1 MELDAFLT
9 PFQDFYKSQ
18 RPFVLYRKP
27 NKKAIKALVQVDDSL
42 HFVKDFSE
50 QGFVMAPFDNTQ
62 QMVLIPLQNSEIH
75 ELKTYDVKD
84 FEAGENSLFSSNLE
98 AYKRQHVDL
107 VKEGVNAIQQGAFE
121 KVVLS
126 RQEKIILDTPNPI
139 ELFQKLLA
147 IYPTAFV
154 YCWYHP
160 KIGLWLGATPETLL
174 KVENNRMST
183 MALAGTQAYKDTEDV
198 VWGVKEQQ
206 EQQFVTDFIVESL
219 QGVMGNLSVTEPTTV
234 RAGGLLHIQTKISGT
249 LNGNLEEVI
258 KRLHPTPAVC
268 GLPKLA
274 SKAFIIEKEHYNR
287 TYYTGFLGE
296 LNLKE
301 KNARNTKRRNI
312 ENNAYDTVKTVT
324 DLYVNLRC
332 MQLKDDAALIY
343 VGGGITKDS
352 NPELEWEETVNKSKT
367 MKKVLNSVQK

>member
-1 MELDAFLT
+1 MDLEAFLT
-9 PFQDFYKSQ
+9 QFQDFYKSQ

-27 NKKAIKALVQVDDSL
+27 HKKAIKALVQEDDKL
-42 HFVKDFSE
+42 HFVKDFFE
-50 QGFVMAPFDNTQ
+50 QGFVMTPFDDKNP
-62 QMVLIPLQNSEIH
+62 MVLIPFENSEVFGV
-75 ELKTYDVKD
+75 ESYDLKE
-84 FEAGENSLFSSNLE
+84 FEERENSWSSSNLE

-107 VKEGVNAIQQGAFE
+107 VKEGVNAIQKGDFE

-126 RQEKIILDTPNPI
+126 RQEKVVLDTPNPI
-139 ELFQKLLA
+139 ELFLKLLA
-147 IYPTAFV
+147 TYPTAFV

-160 KIGLWLGATPETLL
+160 KVGLWLGATPETLL

-183 MALAGTQAYKDTEDV
+183 MALAGTQAYKDTKDV

-219 QGVMGNLSVTEPTTV
+219 QGVVGNLRVTKPGTV
-234 RAGGLLHIQTKISGT
+234 RAGGLLHIQTKISGA

>member
-1 MELDAFLT
+1 MDLDAFLT

-27 NKKAIKALVQVDDSL
+27 YKKSIKGLVQKDDDL

-50 QGFVMAPFDNTQ
+50 QGFVMAPFDDKDTI
-62 QMVLIPLQNSEIH
+62 VLIPFHNSEVF
-75 ELKTYDVKD
+75 ELEAYNVKD
-84 FEAGENSLFSSNLE
+84 FEEGEYLSVSTNFEKN
-98 AYKRQHVDL
+98 KKQHVDL
-107 VKEGVNAIQQGAFE
+107 VNEGVNAIQKGAFE

-126 RQEKIILDTPNPI
+126 RLEKVDLDALNPI
-139 ELFQKLLA
+139 ELFRRLLA
-147 IYPTAFV
+147 KYPTAFT

-183 MALAGTQAYKDTEDV
+183 MALAGTQAYKDSEDV

-219 QGVMGNLSVTEPTTV
+219 HGVMENLRVTKPATV

-274 SKAFIIEKEHYNR
+274 SKTFIIEKEHYNR

-296 LNLKE
+296 LNVKE
-301 KNARNTKRRNI
+301 KNTRNTRRRNI
-312 ENNAYDTVKTVT
+312 ENNAYDTVKTVS

-332 MQLKDDAALIY
+332 MQLESDAALIY

-367 MKKVLNSVQK
+367 MKRVLYSIQ

>member
-1 MELDAFLT
+1 MDLDAFLT

-27 NKKAIKALVQVDDSL
+27 YKKSIKGLVQKDDDL

-50 QGFVMAPFDNTQ
+50 QGFVMAPFDDKDPI
-62 QMVLIPLQNSEIH
+62 VLIPFHNSEVF
-75 ELKTYDVKD
+75 ELEAYNVKD
-84 FEAGENSLFSSNLE
+84 FEEGEYLSVSTNFEKN
-98 AYKRQHVDL
+98 KKQHVDL
-107 VKEGVNAIQQGAFE
+107 VNEGVNAIQKGAFE

-126 RQEKIILDTPNPI
+126 RLEKVDLDALNPI
-139 ELFQKLLA
+139 ELFRRLLVK
-147 IYPTAFV
+147 YPTAFV

-183 MALAGTQAYKDTEDV
+183 MALAGTQAYKDSEDV

-219 QGVMGNLSVTEPTTV
+219 HGVMENLRVTKPATV

-274 SKAFIIEKEHYNR
+274 SKTFIIEKEHYNR

-296 LNLKE
+296 LNVKE
-301 KNARNTKRRNI
+301 KNTRNTRRRNI
-312 ENNAYDTVKTVT
+312 ENNAYDTVKTVS

-332 MQLKDDAALIY
+332 MQLESDAALIY

-367 MKKVLNSVQK
+367 MKRVLYSIQ

>member
-1 MELDAFLT
+1 MDLDAFLT

-27 NKKAIKALVQVDDSL
+27 YKKSIKGLVQKDDDL

-50 QGFVMAPFDNTQ
+50 QGFVMAPFDDKDPI
-62 QMVLIPLQNSEIH
+62 VLIPFHNSEVF
-75 ELKTYDVKD
+75 ELEAYNVKD
-84 FEAGENSLFSSNLE
+84 FEEGEYLSVSTNFEKN
-98 AYKRQHVDL
+98 KKQHVDL
-107 VKEGVNAIQQGAFE
+107 VNEGVNAIQKGAFE

-126 RQEKIILDTPNPI
+126 RLEKVDLDALNPI
-139 ELFQKLLA
+139 ELFRRLLA
-147 IYPTAFV
+147 KYPTAFV

-183 MALAGTQAYKDTEDV
+183 MALAGTQAYKDSEDV

-219 QGVMGNLSVTEPTTV
+219 HGVMENLRVTKPATV

-274 SKAFIIEKEHYNR
+274 SKTFIIEKEHYNR

-296 LNLKE
+296 LNVKE
-301 KNARNTKRRNI
+301 KNTRNTRRRNI
-312 ENNAYDTVKTVT
+312 ENNAYDTVKTVS

-332 MQLKDDAALIY
+332 MQLESDAALIY

-367 MKKVLNSVQK
+367 MKRVLYSIQ

>member
-1 MELDAFLT
+1 MDLDAFLT

-27 NKKAIKALVQVDDSL
+27 YKKSIKGLVQKDDDL

-50 QGFVMAPFDNTQ
+50 QGFVMAPFDDKDPI
-62 QMVLIPLQNSEIH
+62 VLIPFHNSEVF
-75 ELKTYDVKD
+75 ELEAYNVKD
-84 FEAGENSLFSSNLE
+84 FEEGEYLSVSTNFEKN
-98 AYKRQHVDL
+98 KKQHVDL
-107 VKEGVNAIQQGAFE
+107 VNEGVNAIQKGAFE

-126 RQEKIILDTPNPI
+126 RLEKVDLDALNPI
-139 ELFQKLLA
+139 ELFRRLLA
-147 IYPTAFV
+147 KYPTAFT

-183 MALAGTQAYKDTEDV
+183 MALAGTQAYKDSEDV

-219 QGVMGNLSVTEPTTV
+219 HGVMENLRVTKPATV

-274 SKAFIIEKEHYNR
+274 SKTFIIEKEHYNR

-296 LNLKE
+296 LNVKE
-301 KNARNTKRRNI
+301 KNTRNTRRRNI
-312 ENNAYDTVKTVT
+312 ENNAYDTVKTVS

-332 MQLKDDAALIY
+332 MQLESDAALIY

-367 MKKVLNSVQK
+367 MKRVLYSIQ